1 MRESYMRERYMR
13 ERYMREIYMRERYKI
28 ITKQEKKLYL
38 LLLL

>member
-1 MRESYMRERYMR
+1 MRERYMR